1 MSLLQE
7 LNAEKYSNRFS
18 KRVKDGLGT
27 SVANRHFCG
36 GTIFFGYKLINKPIP
51 DKPNK
56 FIKKVVIDEEEA
68 RVIRLVFDYHKNGY
82 TKKEIARMLSQAKNR
97 LLPVF
102 FIVFVNLLKQNNASI
117 CRLTTYRGV
126 FILFYKR

>member
-27 SVANRHFCG
+27 SVANGYFCG
-36 GTIFFGYKLINKPIP
+36 GTIIFGYKLINKPIP

-68 RVIRLVFDYHKNGY
+68 MVIRLVFDYYKNGY
-82 TKKEIARMLSQAKNR
+82 TKKEIARMLSQAKSR

-102 FIVFVNLLKQNNASI
+102 LLY
-117 CRLTTYRGV
+117 L
-126 FILFYKR
+126 